1 MIRTFTR
8 SYATYD
14 AAQRVV
20 TQLEAAHLPGADISI
35 VGKHHEPEETRATEG
50 ASIGGALGGAA
61 GLLAG
66 IGLLAIPGI
75 GPVVAAG
82 WLASAA
88 TGLALGATAGGL
100 VGGLVKAGIDENEA
114 HYYAETI
121 RRGGSIVAVK
131 VDDDHAMKV
140 EAILDGSDSLDPEER
155 RAMYQ
160 KDGWTRFD
168 DKAPPYT
175 HPMI

>member
-1 MIRTFTR
+1 MTHTLTR
-8 SYATYD
+8 SYATY
-14 AAQRVV
+14 AEAKTVV
-20 TQLEAAHLPGADISI
+20 ARLEAANIPSADISI
-35 VGKHHEPEETRATEG
+35 VGKHQEGEESRAAEG
-50 ASIGGALGGAA
+50 AGIGGVLGGAA

-82 WLASAA
+82 WLAAAA
-88 TGLALGATAGGL
+88 TGIAAGAVAGGL
-100 VGGLVKAGIDENEA
+100 VGALVKAGIDEDEA
-114 HYYAETI
+114 HLYAETI
-121 RRGGSIVAVK
+121 RRGGSVVAVK

-140 EAILDGSDSLDPEER
+140 EAVLDGSSSLDSDER

-175 HPMI
+175 HPML